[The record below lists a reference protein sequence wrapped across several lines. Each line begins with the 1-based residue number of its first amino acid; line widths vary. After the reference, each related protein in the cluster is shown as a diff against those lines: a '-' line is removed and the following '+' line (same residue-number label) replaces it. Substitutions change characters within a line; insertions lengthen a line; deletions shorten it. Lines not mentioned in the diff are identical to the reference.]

1 MTSTELKHQARLKEW
16 ALAIQECRSSELSVK
31 QWCRERGITTATY
44 YRWER
49 EVLSAGAPRLP
60 DAVPGVFVEISNPSR
75 QCRNVAEP
83 SATLRIGES
92 SIEFYQEIGPE
103 LLLAMI
109 KGVRSSQRPAKGAVC
124 LTWCFSD
131 LE

>member
-16 ALAIQECRSSELSVK
+16 ALAIQECRSSGLSVK
-31 QWCRERGITTATY
+31 QWCRERGITTTTY

-49 EVLSAGAPRLP
+49 EALSAAAPRLP
-60 DAVPGVFVEISNPSR
+60 EAAPEVFVEIPNPAR
-75 QCRNVAEP
+75 QCRNVAGH
-83 SATLRIGES
+83 SATLRIGEN

-109 KGVRSSQRPAKGAVC
+109 KGLRSC
-124 LTWCFSD
+124 
-131 LE
+131 

>member
-16 ALAIQECRSSELSVK
+16 ALAIQECRSSGVSVK
-31 QWCRERGITTATY
+31 QWCRERGITTTTY

-49 EVLSAGAPRLP
+49 EALSAATPE
-60 DAVPGVFVEISNPSR
+60 VFVEIPNSSR
-75 QCRNVAEP
+75 QCRNAAEC
-83 SATLRIGES
+83 SATLRIGEN

-109 KGVRSSQRPAKGAVC
+109 KGLRSC
-124 LTWCFSD
+124 
-131 LE
+131 

>member
-16 ALAIQECRSSELSVK
+16 ALAVQDCRSSGMSVR
-31 QWCRERGITTATY
+31 QWCRERGTTATTY

-49 EVLSAGAPRLP
+49 EVLSAAAPRLP
-60 DAVPGVFVEISNPSR
+60 EAAPEVFVEIPHPSR
-75 QCRNVAEP
+75 QCRNDADH

-103 LLLAMI
+103 LLMAII
-109 KGVRSSQRPAKGAVC
+109 KELRSC
-124 LTWCFSD
+124 
-131 LE
+131 